1 MPLFCA
7 PADLKPVL
15 KALLARYGSLT
26 AKNIDAREGA
36 ILKLLGSLGFQEIT
50 RQYEMAK
57 SLRN

>member
-36 ILKLLGSLGFQEIT
+36 ILELLRALGFREIT

>member
-36 ILKLLGSLGFQEIT
+36 ILELLRALGFQEIT
-50 RQYEMAK
+50 RQYGMAK
-57 SLRN
+57 PLRN

>member
-1 MPLFCA
+1 MRA
-7 PADLKPVL
+7 ADLKPVL

-36 ILKLLGSLGFQEIT
+36 ILELLGSLGFQEIT

-57 SLRN
+57 PLRN

>member
-7 PADLKPVL
+7 PADLEPVL

-26 AKNIDAREGA
+26 AKNIDAREGT
-36 ILKLLGSLGFQEIT
+36 ILELLGSLGFREIT

-57 SLRN
+57 PLRN